1 MHECRAR
8 QNRRHSLRNIP
19 HIIALDTN
27 IMKIPLTNPAT
38 GLLTDELEHRAIS
51 QKKLADACK
60 VSPSIISDILSER
73 RRISSEMAL
82 RFEITLGIEAAFI
95 LRLQQTYELQKF
107 KSEQAPQLAHD
118 LQPI

>member
-1 MHECRAR
+1 
-8 QNRRHSLRNIP
+8 
-19 HIIALDTN
+19 
-27 IMKIPLTNPAT
+27 MKIPLTNPAT
-38 GLLTDELEHRAIS
+38 GLISDELEHRSIS

-95 LRLQQTYELQKF
+95 LSLQQTYELKKF
-107 KSEQAPQLAHD
+107 RSEQAPRLDQE